1 MCADEYEAKK
11 KRKRELM
18 FVSEERDATS
28 QIINNSESLFV
39 AQDVT
44 ETTGR

>member
-1 MCADEYEAKK
+1 MRQKK
-11 KRKRELM
+11 KEKGELM
-18 FVSEERDATS
+18 FVSVERDATS